1 MPYGAIDEEEQMKGT
16 SWRRAAA
23 AALAAGLLVAAC
35 GGSSESP
42 DAGSELTTDPVTL
55 TIQIFNAG
63 GQAELEYRQAQAA
76 EFTTLHPNVTVEL
89 VQSGNYIDT
98 VLPQIAAGTVGDVI
112 WTDTDTGFTQF
123 AVAGAFEPLDSF
135 IDADGYDLSPYPSA
149 LLKSFQVDGAQ
160 LVMPNSVLPFNFV
173 YYNKDIFTAAGVA
186 EPTSDWSIAEF
197 VDAARKTA
205 DKGSKR
211 YGLTLAWNEQYVAWM
226 RMYGC
231 ELSNDDS
238 AATEY
243 TYNGA
248 GCADAMKALDDLSRE
263 AVLNWSLGAGFG
275 GLPEGDK
282 AGEQNFSAGNVAMLI
297 SGTWES
303 PAIIEHSAGAFEW
316 GAVSVP
322 VEGNGKIQ
330 GAASGF
336 GVSSTSKNKAWA
348 WEYVKFLTD
357 IEGQKSDATAGYNSS
372 PISAVLDDV
381 YCKSEALPLSKCEIT
396 KIGNEHIALE
406 PIKGEWSEGFWGV
419 IVPAFE
425 GAFTADMQGD
435 WQALLDDLVEQSTS
449 AAPLQ

>member
-1 MPYGAIDEEEQMKGT
+1 MAQT
-16 SWRRAAA
+16 SWRRTTAV
-23 AALAAGLLVAAC
+23 ALVVGLIAAAC
-35 GGSSESP
+35 GGSESSESP
-42 DAGSELTTDPVTL
+42 AGGLTTDPVTL

-76 EFTTLHPNVTVEL
+76 DFTALHPNVTVEI

-98 VLPQIAAGTVGDVI
+98 VLPQIAAGTVGDVL

-123 AVAGAFEPLDSF
+123 AVAGAFEPLDSY
-135 IDADGYDLSPYPSA
+135 IAADGYDLSPYPAA

-173 YYNKDIFTAAGVA
+173 YYNKDIFSAAGVA

-197 VDAARKTA
+197 VDAARKTTNKA
-205 DKGSKR
+205 SKR

-248 GCADAMKALDDLSRE
+248 GCADAMKTLDDLSRE
-263 AVLNWSLGAGFG
+263 GVLNWSLGAGFG

-303 PAIIEHSAGAFEW
+303 PAIIADSAGAFAW
-316 GAVSVP
+316 DAVSVP

-357 IEGQKSDATAGYNSS
+357 IEGQKKDALAGYNSS

-406 PIKGEWSEGFWGV
+406 PIKGEWSEGFWG
-419 IVPAFE
+419 IISPAFE
-425 GAFTADMQGD
+425 EALTADEQVD
-435 WQALLDDLVEQSTS
+435 WQALLDKLVGESTA